1 MLFRSIFDGILTKP
15 VTRASLF
22 ELLRKFLPT
31 EKVLLEL
38 TEDATGSITSD
49 GTGLNLATHQKT
61 LQIRFQ
67 DRIREQIEVFDVGQ
81 MESLLTDLH
90 SFAKENNLKDLSG
103 KLQIIGEFVE
113 KFEIDLVIQKLQ
125 ELHRIIDGKQA

>member
-1 MLFRSIFDGILTKP
+1 MDSNSTPINLTDYSARMQIRSDYADNSNTLYIT
-15 VTRASLF
+15 VSS
-22 ELLRKFLPT
+22 
-31 EKVLLEL
+31 
-38 TEDATGSITSD
+38 SIDTD